1 MPEDKNMATVPN
13 PAALLRPATP
23 KNQPASGWQTTAPK
37 NQPERLHIDIDQR
50 DKDGASALIRAA
62 EKGDLKTVRVLLE
75 NGADINAAD
84 RNGWTALMKAV
95 KGHHLKTTA
104 DLIAAGAN
112 VHAETRNGWNVLS
125 IAVKTGAP
133 EIIALIAS
141 VAGEK

>member
-1 MPEDKNMATVPN
+1 MNTLRN

-23 KNQPASGWQTTAPK
+23 KARPASGWQSTAPQ
-37 NQPERLHIDIDQR
+37 NPRLPEPLHIDVNQR
-50 DKDGASALIRAA
+50 DRDGATALIRAA
-62 EKGDLKTVRVLLE
+62 EKGDVKTLRQLLE

-84 RNGWTALMKAV
+84 KNGWTALMKAV
-95 KGHHLKTTA
+95 KGHHLKATA

-141 VAGEK
+141 VAGDK

>member
-1 MPEDKNMATVPN
+1 MPEDKNMAILQN

-23 KNQPASGWQTTAPK
+23 KNQPASGWQTASLKT
-37 NQPERLHIDIDQR
+37 QPERLHLDIDQR
-50 DKDGASALIRAA
+50 DKDGATALIRAA
-62 EKGDLKTVRVLLE
+62 EKGDLKTVRTLLE

-84 RNGWTALMKAV
+84 KNGWTALMKAV

-104 DLIAAGAN
+104 DLITAGAN
-112 VHAETRNGWNVLS
+112 IHAETRNGWNVLS

-133 EIIALIAS
+133 EVIALIAS